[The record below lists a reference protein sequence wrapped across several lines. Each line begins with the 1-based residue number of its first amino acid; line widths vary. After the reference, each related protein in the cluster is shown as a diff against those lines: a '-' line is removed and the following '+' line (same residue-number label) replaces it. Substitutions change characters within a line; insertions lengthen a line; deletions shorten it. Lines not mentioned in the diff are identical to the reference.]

1 MKELELL
8 IDKCLNGEASE
19 QEEKQL
25 QELISESKEAFEFYL
40 KSIQQHSDL
49 KEWADAQEIE
59 ESKPISFP
67 FLRWGMALAAIL
79 VTAFVLMT
87 PNAIHADILL
97 NIHSVSHNY
106 KVIRA
111 GEMIE
116 GVSQVQ
122 QGDQILVGDGGQV
135 RLDVKDQESH
145 IFLMSNSSVNFMN
158 RDCNK
163 INLQQGEIR
172 AKLEKQKTPFIIKT
186 NEGEAEIIG
195 TEFSLTDK
203 GETQL
208 WVTSGQVRLNR
219 GEKDSVLVGAGQ
231 RIDTESF
238 RVEGKSGDQLIPKL
252 YQGVEYFYYRN
263 LRQSLTL
270 DTDMALIGHGVRT
283 DFTYYTGA
291 YDGYVRAAPTHK
303 SFVSTEPFLMVL
315 KAHYKSS
322 QTGLHTLQLKSL
334 REVNLRVNEKLYK
347 LDGRGQTQ
355 VHFKEGF
362 NLIELRTIGGKEADT
377 GEMLVDLQVSSQ
389 EGELVGL
396 SSEQLFYTTT
406 SELPD
411 LSQDEMQEAL
421 TCDLPLRED
430 FADRVNGVLAQVKG
444 EPVFVNDPVMGPVL
458 QLNGKSDF
466 LQHRRADELGLN
478 GSYTVACRV
487 YFTELRNGGR
497 PDDGIFSTDM
507 TPRPVEGN
515 STLVLLI
522 RRRHPY
528 MAHFANDTVSSQ
540 VLEEKRW
547 YDLAFRFDNGVQS
560 IFVDGELVTSSQGH
574 ANLYSREEFQIGTWG
589 GNFMKGRIC
598 DVKIFNRA
606 LSIKNISEL

>member
-8 IDKCLNGEASE
+8 IDKCLHGEASE

-25 QELISESKEAFEFYL
+25 QELISESEEAFEFYL

-87 PNAIHADILL
+87 PSAVQPSILL
-97 NIHSVSHNY
+97 NMHSVSHNY

-111 GEMIE
+111 GEMIK

-208 WVTSGQVRLNR
+208 WVRSGQVRLNR
-219 GEKDSVLVGAGQ
+219 GEQDSVLVGAGQ

-238 RVEGKSGDQLIPKL
+238 RVEDKSGDQLIPNL

-263 LRQSLTL
+263 LRKSLTL
-270 DTDMALIGHGVRT
+270 DTDMALIDHGVRT
-283 DFTYYTGA
+283 NFTYYTGA

-322 QTGLHTLQLKSL
+322 QAGLHTLQLKSL
-334 REVNLRVNEKLYK
+334 REANLRVNEKIYK
-347 LDGRGQTQ
+347 LNEKGQTQ
-355 VHFKEGF
+355 VHFEEGF

-377 GEMLVDLQVSSQ
+377 GEVLVSLQVSSQ
-389 EGELVGL
+389 EGELLEL
-396 SSEQLFYTTT
+396 SSDQLFYTTT
-406 SELPD
+406 SEIPD
-411 LSQDEMQEAL
+411 LSQSELQQAL
-421 TCDLPLRED
+421 TCDLPLRES
-430 FADRVNGVLAQVKG
+430 FEDRVNGAIAQVKG
-444 EPVFVNDPVMGPVL
+444 EPLFVNDPEMGAVL
-458 QLNGKSDF
+458 ELNGEGDF
-466 LQHRRADELGLN
+466 LQHRKADELGLN
-478 GSYTVACRV
+478 GSYTVACRI
-487 YFTELRNGGR
+487 YFTELGNGGR
-497 PDDGIFSTDM
+497 PDDGIFSTDIS
-507 TPRPVEGN
+507 PPVDGN

-522 RRRHPY
+522 RRGHPY
-528 MAHFANDTVSSQ
+528 LAHFANDTVSSQ